1 MKPFWESSSA
11 RLVLLAVVLQ
21 CHRVPAVPPPL
32 LTDPTGA
39 RKLSGLPFA
48 ELSAETAAM
57 KQLAILPEACQV
69 VSGTNQISGPQKPA
83 QPGRVPVKII
93 PNAAGHGATTWWEK
107 FNPAWP
113 DDMKWAL
120 DQTAYLSLCHGW
132 SSGPTT
138 YLTENVL
145 GVRPTSAGFATAEI
159 APQLGDLQ
167 WAEGDVPTPNGVIH
181 IRVERN
187 REKLKCVVKLPPNVV
202 AAIRL
207 GGRTL
212 TADHAGTFR
221 LTEN

>member
-1 MKPFWESSSA
+1 MAVLSGVATATQRGEIYSRILKSGSSA
-11 RLVLLAVVLQ
+11 WTVVPDRTRHDNDPLTPYYGYFLLQ
-21 CHRVPAVPPPL
+21 
-32 LTDPTGA
+32 TM
-39 RKLSGLPFA
+39 S
-48 ELSAETAAM
+48 
-57 KQLAILPEACQV
+57 QLDQ
-69 VSGTNQISGPQKPA
+69 NQDALNYIRSSWGDML
-83 QPGRVPVKII
+83 RR
-93 PNAAGHGATTWWEK
+93 GATTWWEK

-167 WAEGDVPTPNGVIH
+167 WAEGDVPTPGGVIH
-181 IRVERN
+181 VRVERKA
-187 REKLKCVVKLPPNVV
+187 EKLRCEVKLPANVV
-202 AAIRL
+202 ATIRL
-207 GGRTL
+207 GEKTL
-212 TADHAGTFR
+212 TADHAGTFQ